1 MNTEISITNPEPQ
14 RRYDNMLYNEAY
26 FMMIDQSGNGYGNHM
41 SNEGHLNNVVAHER
55 IIYIRDNNSGEYFSV
70 GVNPVFKNYES
81 FKCTQGLNYQIIENV
96 TDNIKV
102 VWRIFVPVGKDPI
115 EIWDVQINTTG
126 NEKRNLSLFTCLEI
140 PIQGVDTYGGPIY
153 RIAKYFDEINGIFVR
168 GDAQKFDEIDFP
180 LHNGFITSNKTP
192 VAWDASYDAFVGLHK
207 TTESPLALET
217 GKCSNSFASVTK
229 TCGGLQFDFSL
240 QNTGKYEMR
249 FIVGACENIETI
261 KFFKKKY
268 LSGNLVTCNFFDS
281 LKKDREEKMA
291 KLQVDTPCSTINNM
305 LNSWAVQ
312 QAHYLATWCR
322 WGYKGYRDIVQMSQG
337 VLFWDQKLA
346 RKNLREALT
355 HQYNDGFA
363 LRGWNPLDPLRYADC
378 ASWNISAIT
387 EYVKETGDFDFL
399 KEIVPYFD
407 EDEATVYQHLMQVM
421 IRLHEDRGSH
431 GLCLAFFGD
440 WNDSLTGVCRKGKGE
455 TVWLS
460 MAFCYCALLMKEL
473 AEFLGKT
480 DDVKLMNNWHKEM
493 ADNINKHAWDGKWYL
508 CALDD
513 DAQPIGSHKNEEGKI
528 FLNMQSWA
536 QLGKICDDEKW
547 ESANKSV
554 YKYLDSGW
562 GLALNWPTYTKP
574 TPNVGRLSYLR
585 PGICENGSVYSHGN
599 AFYFLAFLDRG
610 DADSALKV
618 WEDINPAN
626 PNRPFA
632 NQPNVFANGYYGPDH
647 DYLPGMSEHIWTT
660 GSASWIVPGVVE
672 NMIGLRRTY
681 DGIIIKPCLPK
692 EWETVKISREFRNT
706 KYNVTIKNPPLKV
719 SDPGYAGGVADKPED
734 VSSIK
739 NMIVDGMEYDFTKP
753 LPIDNKEHEIVV
765 TI

>member
-1 MNTEISITNPEPQ
+1 
-14 RRYDNMLYNEAY
+14 MLYNDAY
-26 FMMIDQSGNGYGNHM
+26 FMMIDQCGNGYGNHA
-41 SNEGHLNNVVAHER
+41 SDEGYINNVVNHDR
-55 IIYIRDNNSGEYFSV
+55 IIYIRDNDSGKFFSV
-70 GVNPVFKNYES
+70 GVNPVFKTSEILKN

-96 TDNIKV
+96 SNGIKAI
-102 VWRIFVPVGKDPI
+102 WRIFVPTGKDPI
-115 EIWDVQINTTG
+115 EIWDVKIENTDDK
-126 NEKRNLSLFTCLEI
+126 KRNLSLFTCLEI

-153 RIAKYFDEINGIFVR
+153 RIAKYIPEVEGIFVR

-180 LHNGFITSNKTP
+180 LHNGFITSDKTP
-192 VAWDASYDAFVGLHK
+192 VAWDASFDAFVGPRR
-207 TTESPLALET
+207 TTHSPIALET
-217 GKCSNSFASVTK
+217 GKCSNSFASVIK

-240 QNTGKYEMR
+240 QAAEKYEMR
-249 FIVGACENIETI
+249 FIVGACENLETI
-261 KFFKKKY
+261 KFFKNKY
-268 LSGNLVTCNFFDS
+268 LSGNLKICSFFDS
-281 LKKDREEKMA
+281 LTKDREEKLA
-291 KLQVDTPCSTINNM
+291 KLHVETPCSSINNM

-337 VLFWDQKLA
+337 VLFWDSALA
-346 RKNLREALT
+346 KKNLREALT
-355 HQYNDGFA
+355 YQYNDGFA

-399 KEIVPYFD
+399 HETVPYFD
-407 EDEATVYQHLMQVM
+407 EGEATVYKHLMQIM
-421 IRLHEDRGSH
+421 IRLHEDRGAH

-440 WNDSLTGVCRKGKGE
+440 WNDSLTGVCREGKGE

-473 AEFLGKT
+473 AEFLGKN
-480 DDVKLMNNWHKEM
+480 DDAKLMDDWHKEM
-493 ADNINKHAWDGKWYL
+493 ADNINKNAWDGEWYL

-513 DAQPIGSHKNEEGKI
+513 DGNPIGSNKNEEGKI

-554 YKYLDSGW
+554 YKYLNSGW
-562 GLALNWPTYTKP
+562 GLSLNWPTYTKP

-610 DADSALKV
+610 DAESALKV
-618 WEDINPAN
+618 WEDISPAN
-626 PNRPFA
+626 PNRPVA

-647 DYLPGMSEHIWTT
+647 EYNPGMSEHIWTT
-660 GSASWIVPGVVE
+660 GSASWLVPGVVE

-681 DGIIIKPCLPK
+681 EGIIIKPCMPK
-692 EWETVKISREFRNT
+692 DWETVKISREYRGT
-706 KYNVTIKNPPLKV
+706 KYNVTIKNPLLRGVDAKRTGCVNPLLR
-719 SDPGYAGGVADKPED
+719 GVDAKRTGD
-734 VSSIK
+734 VK
-739 NMIVDGMEYDFTKP
+739 NMLIDGKEYDFTKP
-753 LPIDNKEHEIVV
+753 LPVDNAEHEIVV
-765 TI
+765 TV